1 MAIHESF
8 SDECRDLF
16 NLVGAQYGAAP
27 RVHVLRAR
35 IKLEIERIHFH
46 QLGEAGK
53 LDWLVDQNTL
63 VITGL
68 R

>member
-1 MAIHESF
+1 VAIHESF

-35 IKLEIERIHFH
+35 IKLEIERIH